1 MSGIDAYK
9 KALNKTASSRNA
21 EYRLLAQ
28 VTAAL
33 IEAKEADGDMRK
45 NPAKMKMLAHALNW
59 NNEVWSTF
67 MEDCRSEDNKLPEKL
82 RGGILSL
89 GIWVNKETQAA
100 MNGDVGLDAL
110 ISVNRDIMKGLDDA
124 TTVKTDS
131 KK

>member
-45 NPAKMKMLAHALNW
+45 DPSKMKMLAHALNW

-67 MEDCRSEDNKLPEKL
+67 MDDCRSEDNKLPEKL

-100 MNGDVGLDAL
+100 LNGDVGLDAL

>member
-45 NPAKMKMLAHALNW
+45 DPAKMKMLAHALNW

-100 MNGDVGLDAL
+100 LNGDVGLDAL

>member
-100 MNGDVGLDAL
+100 LNGDVGLDAL

>member
-45 NPAKMKMLAHALNW
+45 DPAKMKMLAHALNW

-67 MEDCRSEDNKLPEKL
+67 MDDCRSDDNKLPEKL

>member
-9 KALNKTASSRNA
+9 KALNQTASSRNA

-33 IEAKEADGDMRK
+33 IDAQETPGDMK
-45 NPAKMKMLAHALNW
+45 KDPAKMQKLAEALNW
-59 NNEVWSTF
+59 NNEVWSAF
-67 MEDCRSEDNKLPEKL
+67 MEDCRSENNKLPEL

-89 GIWVNKETQAA
+89 GLWVGKETQAA
-100 MNGDVGLDAL
+100 MNGEVSLEAL

-124 TTVKTDS
+124 TTTKTDS
-131 KK
+131 DK

>member
-45 NPAKMKMLAHALNW
+45 DPAKMKMLAHALNW

-67 MEDCRSEDNKLPEKL
+67 MDDCRSEDNKLPEKL

-100 MNGDVGLDAL
+100 LNGDVGLDAL

-131 KK
+131 EK

>member
-9 KALNKTASSRNA
+9 KALNQTASSRNA

-33 IEAKEADGDMRK
+33 IDAQETPGDMK
-45 NPAKMKMLAHALNW
+45 KDPAKMQKLAEALNW
-59 NNEVWSTF
+59 NNEVWPAF
-67 MEDCRSEDNKLPEKL
+67 MEDCRSENNKLPEKL

-89 GIWVNKETQAA
+89 GLWVGKETQAA

-110 ISVNRDIMKGLDDA
+110 ITVNRDIMKGLDDA
-124 TTVKTDS
+124 TTTKTVAD
-131 KK
+131 K

>member
-9 KALNKTASSRNA
+9 KALNQTASSRNA

-33 IEAKEADGDMRK
+33 IDAQETAGDMK
-45 NPAKMKMLAHALNW
+45 KSPAKMQKIAEALNW
-59 NNEVWSTF
+59 NNEVWSAF
-67 MEDCRSEDNKLPEKL
+67 MEDCRSENNKLPEKL

-89 GIWVNKETQAA
+89 GLWVGKETQAA
-100 MNGDVGLDAL
+100 MNGEVSLEAL

-124 TTVKTDS
+124 TTTKTDS
-131 KK
+131 DK